1 MKSNEKCL
9 VNMDEVI
16 KSGALRIYAPNE
28 RHAWLSFYGDMI
40 EKPLEFFAEDAFGVQ
55 FALIDGNVG
64 VFQPETAELGLLK
77 MTQTE
82 FYQMI
87 LDDTEGTLSWSL
99 YQEAVRLLGK
109 PSSNQHFAFKVEL
122 ALGGQPVV
130 ENMVI
135 LNSAEHFK
143 MMVGIARQI
152 KDIPVGTV
160 MRLDVE

>member
-1 MKSNEKCL
+1 MKSNEKCS
-9 VNMDEVI
+9 VNIDETVQ
-16 KSGALRIYAPNE
+16 SGSLRIYAPNE

-40 EKPLEFFAEDAFGVQ
+40 EKSLEFFAEDAFGVQ
-55 FALIDGNVG
+55 FASINGNVG
-64 VFQPETAELGLLK
+64 VFQPETAELELLE

-82 FYQMI
+82 FYQTI
-87 LDDTEGTLSWSL
+87 VDDLEGTISWSL
-99 YQEAVRLLGK
+99 YQEGVRLLGK
-109 PSSNQHFAFKVEL
+109 PSSSQHFAFKVEL

-135 LNSAEHFK
+135 LDSIEHFK
-143 MMVGIARQI
+143 IMASIAKQI